1 MFLMK
6 MQKEIGNVIQK
17 LTVKQQD
24 YNKNKVILVIQG

>member
-6 MQKEIGNVIQK
+6 TQRKIGNVIQK